1 MGIQSKNTHSQ
12 SSNLKSVAKLVFK
25 GDMKAKGKIM
35 NKSVGTR
42 TIKKKVNETIKK
54 IGCLISLSSVLTIF
68 LLLMFIFVKV
78 QSKVQT
84 SVLGLGV
91 TTRRNMEPQGSME
104 SGRKV
109 LCGYRM
115 NPKRECLKK
124 GMNVQ
129 NKMTMKQLLKK
140 ESEN

>member
-68 LLLMFIFVKV
+68 LLFDVHFCQGPI
-78 QSKVQT
+78 QSPDFSLGTRSHNKKKHGT
-84 SVLGLGV
+84 SRFHGI
-91 TTRRNMEPQGSME
+91 
-104 SGRKV
+104 RKEGFMW
-109 LCGYRM
+109 L
-115 NPKRECLKK
+115 
-124 GMNVQ
+124 
-129 NKMTMKQLLKK
+129 
-140 ESEN
+140 

>member
-115 NPKRECLKK
+115 DSKRECLKE
-124 GMNVQ
+124 GMDVQ
-129 NKMTMKQLLKK
+129 NKMTM
-140 ESEN
+140 